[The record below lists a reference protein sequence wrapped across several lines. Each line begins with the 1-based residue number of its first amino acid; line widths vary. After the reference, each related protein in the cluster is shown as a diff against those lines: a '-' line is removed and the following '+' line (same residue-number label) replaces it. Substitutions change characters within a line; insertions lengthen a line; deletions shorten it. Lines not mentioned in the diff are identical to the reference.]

1 MSGLISQYVF
11 ICNRIDN
18 DLPNHDL
25 VNIDLKKVINKQSR
39 VNPPLS
45 DTRDCLLLIIFW
57 NDFLRHFHLFLW

>member
-11 ICNRIDN
+11 IYNRIDN
-18 DLPNHDL
+18 DLPNHVL
-25 VNIDLKKVINKQSR
+25 VNIDLKKVINKQLR
-39 VNPPLS
+39 VNPPLW

>member
-11 ICNRIDN
+11 IYNRIDN

-25 VNIDLKKVINKQSR
+25 VNIDLK
-39 VNPPLS
+39 NPPLW